1 MYLLLPLESLTSLLK
16 ISDISKRNRW
26 RSRPLR
32 IRVLGSH
39 TWNASCRISS
49 PWDSMFS
56 SNPEDIHCHQK
67 PFNLPHVCLCVSV
80 CVHSPSSMLK
90 CMASFALLGTLSITS
105 RPSLISP
112 LPSSQHVRSSYKR
125 KPNYHRLVTIKPFC
139 KFQMNSRCFYLEE
152 QLVLGYSLN
161 RFDEVWR
168 DGVGQAMPLL
178 DFL

>member
-56 SNPEDIHCHQK
+56 SNPKDIQCKLLHPLH
-67 PFNLPHVCLCVSV
+67 LCVCMSM
-80 CVHSPSSMLK
+80 CVRSPSSMLK
-90 CMASFALLGTLSITS
+90 CMASLALLGTLSMTS

-112 LPSSQHVRSSYKR
+112 FPSSQHVRSSYKH
-125 KPNYHRLVTIKPFC
+125 KPTRITTELLNHTS
-139 KFQMNSRCFYLEE
+139 SRDESEMFLPWGAAGTWLFSE
-152 QLVLGYSLN
+152 Q
-161 RFDEVWR
+161 VWWGMMR
-168 DGVGQAMPLL
+168 
-178 DFL
+178 

>member
-26 RSRPLR
+26 RSRPFR

-56 SNPEDIHCHQK
+56 SNPKDIQCNKKLLHA
-67 PFNLPHVCLCVSV
+67 PHLCVCMSM
-80 CVHSPSSMLK
+80 CVRWPSSMLK
-90 CMASFALLGTLSITS
+90 CMASLALLGTLSMTS

-112 LPSSQHVRSSYKR
+112 LPSSQHVRSSYKHL
-125 KPNYHRLVTIKPFC
+125 NYHWAFNQTSLSFRDES
-139 KFQMNSRCFYLEE
+139 QMFLPLGAAGTWLFSE
-152 QLVLGYSLN
+152 Q
-161 RFDEVWR
+161 VWWGMMR
-168 DGVGQAMPLL
+168 
-178 DFL
+178 